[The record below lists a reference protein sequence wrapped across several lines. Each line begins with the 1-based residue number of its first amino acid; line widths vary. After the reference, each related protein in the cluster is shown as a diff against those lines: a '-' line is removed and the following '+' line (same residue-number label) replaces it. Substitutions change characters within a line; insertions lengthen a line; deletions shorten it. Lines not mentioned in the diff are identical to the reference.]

1 MEIWDRH
8 KAESMNRALEQRVQE
23 LEEERIA
30 QGRTSVD
37 VLSQHGS
44 NLRQYAVI
52 KSILAILFD
61 LPMLLIV

>member
-1 MEIWDRH
+1 
-8 KAESMNRALEQRVQE
+8 MNRALEQRVQE

-44 NLRQYAVI
+44 NLRQYVVI